1 MGFPCTHFYC
11 WLEFT
16 IIELKLIFVFLKFQ
30 SEILDL
36 KRLDKISVDLNI
48 PVPDPVIVN
57 EDGTDGVSERIIR
70 NIQVYGGVR
79 DLILGRRCTQH

>member
-1 MGFPCTHFYC
+1 MGFLCTHFYR
-11 WLEFT
+11 WLEWT
-16 IIELKLIFVFLKFQ
+16 LIELRLIFVIFQFQ

-70 NIQVYGGVR
+70 NRKFYCAVRLQVAKFKHPR
-79 DLILGRRCTQH
+79 